1 MDMWMVIE
9 IYNREIMRKIP
20 VHGHAAAVRQANEWM
35 KAEYAKTASVN
46 GRGYANTE
54 NNCAWITYGNGKVYD
69 VYVVEVA

>member
-35 KAEYAKTASVN
+35 KTEYVNAVSVN
-46 GRGYANTE
+46 GHEYANTD
-54 NNCAWITYGNGKVYD
+54 NNCAWITYGNGKGYD